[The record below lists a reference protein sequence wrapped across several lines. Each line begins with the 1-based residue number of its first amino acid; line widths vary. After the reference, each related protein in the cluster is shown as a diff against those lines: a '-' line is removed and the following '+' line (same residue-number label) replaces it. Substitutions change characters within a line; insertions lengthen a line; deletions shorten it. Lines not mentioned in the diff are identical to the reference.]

1 MHRAVAAA
9 AALLVLIATP
19 ARAEVV
25 CEAVYKIMGAGN
37 ETPRFAS
44 LYGEVKDYEAVG
56 SVRIGGLRDCTV
68 STLSVS
74 PIYMCSSPAPLPAD
88 AAVKIKAELDKRLT
102 ACLGMEGE
110 LNRDSTGPVQT
121 MWRVR
126 LPGVNPK
133 VSTRIRDGY
142 VDLLVRVDPKR

>member
-1 MHRAVAAA
+1 MHRAAAA
-9 AALLVLIATP
+9 AALLVLVATP

-25 CEAVYKIMGAGN
+25 CEAVYRIMGAGN

-56 SVRIGGLRDCTV
+56 SVRIGGLQDCTV
-68 STLSVS
+68 STLSFS
-74 PIYMCSSPAPLPAD
+74 PIYMCSSRAPLPAD

-110 LNRDSTGPVQT
+110 LNYDSTGPTQT
-121 MWRVR
+121 MWMVR

>member
-1 MHRAVAAA
+1 MHRIAAA

-25 CEAVYKIMGAGN
+25 CEAVYRIMGAGN
-37 ETPRFAS
+37 ESPRFAS
-44 LYGEVKDYEAVG
+44 LYGEVKDFEAIG
-56 SVRIGGLRDCTV
+56 SVRVGGLQDCTV
-68 STLSVS
+68 STLTFS
-74 PIYMCSSPAPLPAD
+74 PIYMCSSPKPIPTD
-88 AAVKIKAELDKRLT
+88 AAVKIKAELDRRLT

-110 LNRDSTGPVQT
+110 PNRDSTGPVQT
-121 MWRVR
+121 MWMVR

-142 VDLLVRVDPKR
+142 LDLLVRVDPVR

>member
-1 MHRAVAAA
+1 MHRIAAA

-25 CEAVYKIMGAGN
+25 CQAVYKIMGAGA
-37 ETPRFAS
+37 ETPRFGS
-44 LYGEVKDYEAVG
+44 LYSEVKDFEATG
-56 SVRIGGLRDCTV
+56 SVRVGGLQDCTV
-68 STLSVS
+68 STLTFS
-74 PIYMCSSPAPLPAD
+74 PIYMCSSKTPLPAD
-88 AAVKIKAELDKRLT
+88 AAVKFKAELDRRLT

-110 LNRDSTGPVQT
+110 PNRDSTGPVQT
-121 MWRVR
+121 MWTVR

-142 VDLLVRVDPKR
+142 LDLLVRVDPVR